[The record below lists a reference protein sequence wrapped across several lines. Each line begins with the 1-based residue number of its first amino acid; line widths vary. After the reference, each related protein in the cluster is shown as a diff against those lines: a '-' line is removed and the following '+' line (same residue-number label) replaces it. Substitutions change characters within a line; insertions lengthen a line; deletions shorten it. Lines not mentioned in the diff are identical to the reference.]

1 MDNNVKVNRFILRFF
16 FYVLSVIADEIEI
29 EMETGCLCLQ
39 VRDDMAA
46 DGIEPLEEEI
56 PYEDIIG
63 RDYCRYNMKRLMGP

>member
-1 MDNNVKVNRFILRFF
+1 MFF
-16 FYVLSVIADEIEI
+16 QFPLTKSKSKWKQSV
-29 EMETGCLCLQ
+29 CHCLQ